1 MAEGKR
7 EFFNFEILTLNYL
20 YMCLAIPGKI
30 LKINDQTAEVDFN
43 GIRKEINISVVDV
56 EVGDFVMVHAGFA
69 IEKMDL
75 NLVQDIHGYLGQK

>member
-1 MAEGKR
+1 
-7 EFFNFEILTLNYL
+7 
-20 YMCLAIPGKI
+20 MCLAIPGKI